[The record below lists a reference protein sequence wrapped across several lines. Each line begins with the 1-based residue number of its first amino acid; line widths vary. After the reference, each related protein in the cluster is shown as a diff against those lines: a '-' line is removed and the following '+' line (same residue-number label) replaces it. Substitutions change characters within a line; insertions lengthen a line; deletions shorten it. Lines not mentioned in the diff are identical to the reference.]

1 MSVSPPE
8 SLPPRIQ
15 DALSDRPTRG
25 RLLRDAILG
34 DPARRRLVSWLVPL
48 ALTVIAGILRL
59 TNLAHPHALAFDETY
74 YVKDAWSLWTL
85 GYEGRW
91 GEDAN
96 ELLLQGDT
104 SALSSTASFVVHPPL
119 GKWIIALGVGLLGPG
134 SSLGWRLTTA
144 LVGTLTVL
152 VVYLVALELS
162 RSLTVATVAGGL
174 FAIDGLAIVMSRT
187 ALLDHSLAL
196 FILLGVWCVLRD
208 RRRAIPLVERRGAD
222 AAPTLWGRVLW
233 RRPWVL
239 AAGVA
244 LGAASA
250 VKWSGLYALAGLGIY
265 LVVTDALARRRAGV
279 LFWPADAAF
288 RQGPVTFLLLVPAA
302 LLTYLATWAGWFL
315 TAGGYDRRSDANPLI
330 ALWKYH
336 QAMYGFHVGLDTPH
350 SYESPAW
357 QWPLLLRPTAIWVGE
372 DDGSC
377 WTPEH
382 CIAVISA
389 IPNPLIWYAGVAAS
403 LYLLYRFVRGL
414 VTGTPMPVAFG
425 MPLVGLAVTWLPW
438 LAYPE
443 RTIFQFYTIVMLPF
457 LVIALAL
464 ALRELAG
471 SGDRPLY
478 RRQAGER
485 TVVVFLTSAVAL
497 SVFYYPVWTGMMV
510 PYWFWLIHNWMPG
523 WI

>member
-1 MSVSPPE
+1 MSVSPPQ
-8 SLPPRIQ
+8 SLPPEIQ
-15 DALSDRPTRG
+15 DALSDRPTRRA
-25 RLLRDAILG
+25 RLWAAIMD

-48 ALTVIAGILRL
+48 VLAVVAGILRL
-59 TNLAHPHALAFDETY
+59 TNFAHPHALAFDETY

-85 GYEGRW
+85 GYEGKW
-91 GEDAN
+91 GDDAN

-104 SALSSTASFVVHPPL
+104 SALSTTASFVVHPPL
-119 GKWIIALGVGLLGPG
+119 GKWIIALGMGLLGPG
-134 SSLGWRLTTA
+134 SSLGWRLMTA
-144 LVGTLTVL
+144 LVGIAMVL
-152 VVYLVALELS
+152 VVYAVALELS
-162 RSLTVATVAGGL
+162 RSMTVATIAGGL

-187 ALLDHSLAL
+187 ALLDNSLAL
-196 FILLGVWCVLRD
+196 FIVLGFWFVLLD
-208 RRRAIPLVERRGAD
+208 RRRAIASVERAESD
-222 AAPTLWGRVLW
+222 ATPTLWGRVLW
-233 RRPWVL
+233 RRPWLL

-265 LVVTDALARRRAGV
+265 LVVIDALARRRAGV

-302 LLTYLATWAGWFL
+302 LLTYLASWTGWFV
-315 TAGGYDRRSDANPLI
+315 TAGGYDRHSDDNPLI

-336 QAMYGFHVGLDTPH
+336 EAMYGFHVGLDKPH
-350 SYESPAW
+350 TYESPAW

-382 CIAVISA
+382 CIAVISTV
-389 IPNPLIWYAGVAAS
+389 PNPLIWYAGVAAS

-414 VTGTPMPVAFG
+414 VTRTPMPVAFG
-425 MPLVGLAVTWLPW
+425 LPLVGLAVTWVPW
-438 LAYPE
+438 LLYPE

-471 SGDRPLY
+471 ARDRPLY

-485 TVVVFLTSAVAL
+485 TVAVFLGSAAAL
-497 SVFYYPVWTGMMV
+497 SVFFYPVWTGMMV
-510 PYWFWLIHNWMPG
+510 PYWFWLIHNWMVT